1 MEVYYV
7 KPVENCRLVPVA
19 DPRPHRQYLSM
30 TFLAALF
37 FAVAMHSAWQRFAG
51 VQDGYRLEM
60 LQQEKQQVLEAN
72 RKWRLEVAAL
82 GDPVRIDSIARNQ
95 LGMTTLSAHQIFTA
109 EPLAA
114 EAAFPV
120 VAQAPRVAGP
130 LPSQAKNVAVAVP

>member
-60 LQQEKQQVLEAN
+60 LQQEKERFRKPLHPERAGHWPSIVSSAAGRGPEEVLSP
-72 RKWRLEVAAL
+72 K
-82 GDPVRIDSIARNQ
+82 S
-95 LGMTTLSAHQIFTA
+95 
-109 EPLAA
+109 
-114 EAAFPV
+114 
-120 VAQAPRVAGP
+120 
-130 LPSQAKNVAVAVP
+130 

>member
-51 VQDGYRLEM
+51 VQALTEQ
-60 LQQEKQQVLEAN
+60 LQKDVDAAKRAFQEFE
-72 RKWRLEVAAL
+72 
-82 GDPVRIDSIARNQ
+82 
-95 LGMTTLSAHQIFTA
+95 LSDK
-109 EPLAA
+109 LAT
-114 EAAFPV
+114 
-120 VAQAPRVAGP
+120 APRVG
-130 LPSQAKNVAVAVP
+130 KGRG